1 MNFTPTP
8 PPTQTAQT
16 APFEVITPTGIRQRR
31 ALGFLAL
38 VALAFLVRLAMPVG
52 IGLFLGALLAFTLEP
67 LYARLRRNRMRAGP
81 AALISAL
88 GATVAV
94 AGTALALGTLLVT
107 SGITLLGTVKAMVA
121 PGGSLRLFVESTA
134 ARLTAFHVNVDEL
147 TAKVE
152 NEVISLGTRIAG
164 FAAEVA
170 GLTFSMLLALFF
182 MTMSAYFVLR
192 HWSDLVRKA
201 EQMLPFDRRH
211 TKALLDQF
219 RTVGRQVLLGTV
231 VTGLLQGL
239 MAAVGYAMTGVQAPA
254 FFGALT
260 AIASLVPGV
269 GTVLVWATVGAVLI
283 LSGHVAAGLV
293 ELSYSVLVVGIVA
306 DYVIRPRLVGSE
318 KGVPAIVMFVAL
330 FGGVEVFG
338 VIGLIL
344 GPVIATLSLAVLK
357 TYSQEAA
364 AVS

>member
-1 MNFTPTP
+1 MNITPTP
-8 PPTQTAQT
+8 PPVQT
-16 APFEVITPTGIRQRR
+16 APFEVITPAGIRQRR

-67 LYARLRRNRMRAGP
+67 LYARLRRRQMRPGP
-81 AALISAL
+81 AALACAL
-88 GATVAV
+88 GATLGVA
-94 AGTALALGTLLVT
+94 ATGLAFGTLLVT
-107 SGITLLGTVKAMVA
+107 SGLTLLGTVKEMVA
-121 PGGSLRLFVESTA
+121 PGGSLRLFVEAAA

-147 TAKVE
+147 TTKLE
-152 NEVISLGTRIAG
+152 NEVLSLGTRIAG

-192 HWSDLVRKA
+192 HWTDLVKKA
-201 EQMLPFDRRH
+201 ERMLPFDRRH
-211 TKALLDQF
+211 THALLDQF

-231 VTGLLQGL
+231 VTGLLQGV
-239 MAAVGYAMTGVQAPA
+239 MAAVGYWITGVQAPP

-260 AIASLVPGV
+260 ALASLIPGI
-269 GTVLVWATVGAVLI
+269 GTVLVWATVGTVLM
-283 LSGHVAAGLV
+283 LSGHVGAGLA
-293 ELSYSVLVVGIVA
+293 ELIYGALVVGIVA

-318 KGVPAIVMFVAL
+318 KGMPAIVMFVAL

-357 TYSQEAA
+357 TYAQEVAA
-364 AVS
+364 SP

>member
-8 PPTQTAQT
+8 PPTQT

-38 VALAFLVRLAMPVG
+38 VALAFLIRLAMPVG

-67 LYARLRRNRMRAGP
+67 LYARLRRNRMRPGP
-81 AALISAL
+81 AALACAL
-88 GATVAV
+88 GATLAV
-94 AGTALALGTLLVT
+94 AGTAFALGTLLVT
-107 SGITLLGTVKAMVA
+107 SGATLLGTVKGMVA
-121 PGGSLRLFVESTA
+121 PGGSLRLFVEATA
-134 ARLTAFHVNVDEL
+134 VRLTAFHVNVDEL
-147 TAKVE
+147 TTKLE
-152 NEVISLGTRIAG
+152 NEVLSLGTRIAG

-192 HWSDLVRKA
+192 HWTDVVKKA
-201 EQMLPFDRRH
+201 ERMLPFDQRH
-211 TKALLDQF
+211 THALLDQF

-239 MAAVGYAMTGVQAPA
+239 MAGVGYGLTGVQAPA

-260 AIASLVPGV
+260 ALASLVPGV
-269 GTVLVWATVGAVLI
+269 GTVLVWATVGVVLI
-283 LSGHVAAGLV
+283 LSGHVGAGLA
-293 ELSYSVLVVGIVA
+293 ELIYSVLMVGIVA

-318 KGVPAIVMFVAL
+318 KGMPAILMFVAL
-330 FGGVEVFG
+330 FGGVEAFG

-357 TYSQEAA
+357 TYAQEAA
-364 AVS
+364 ASG